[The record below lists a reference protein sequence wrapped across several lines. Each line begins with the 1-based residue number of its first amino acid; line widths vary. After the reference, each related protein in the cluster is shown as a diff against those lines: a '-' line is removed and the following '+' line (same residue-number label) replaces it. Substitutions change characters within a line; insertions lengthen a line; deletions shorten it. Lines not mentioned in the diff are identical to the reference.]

1 MTLGQQ
7 QELFTE
13 NLAKLIQYA
22 ISEGYGCRLR
32 EVQRTPEQQAIYI
45 KEGKSKTL
53 NSRHIPSLAGDIYFT
68 KDGKLVEG
76 KTAEE
81 TKALLQ
87 PLGDYWESLNEN
99 NRWGGNYK
107 TFIDCPHFEMV

>member
-1 MTLGQQ
+1 MTLGEQ
-7 QELFTE
+7 QELFAV
-13 NLAKLIQYA
+13 NLVKLLQYA

-32 EVQRTPEQQAIYI
+32 EVQRTPEQQAIYV

-53 NSRHIPSLAGDIYFT
+53 NSQHIPSLAADIYFT

-76 KTAEE
+76 KTE
-81 TKALLQ
+81 LQ